1 MKNKRILIVTHQ
13 FLPFVSPRTTR
24 WSYLID
30 ELVGKGN
37 KVTVLSGT
45 NPENIEKNYDVIYF
59 GNKKFSSNIRRVRQE
74 SNDSTNNLFKKN
86 IYKILKKIYRFLFK
100 TFSWPDYAMFWAVT
114 IFRNRKRINDNYD
127 IIISVSLPFTSHL
140 CAYILKKRIHADWY
154 MDIGDP
160 FTLKINSPE
169 NNKIIYSFLNKIY
182 ERKFYKIAS
191 KIIFTHKEVAEL
203 HENKFN
209 IDKSKIVI
217 GYPISTVN
225 EQNLNIASNYN
236 YKVTPIKIGYFGAF
250 TKYVR
255 EPNNYINNI
264 VNPFFEDVE
273 HKWYV
278 NQESKKNFASIKKTS
293 LHKFIDIVQR
303 KEALKIMVNE
313 IHILLS
319 IGNLNKYQMPSKVI
333 EYLSLGKPVLHYAEI
348 EDDPIYNFEKLFDN
362 LKIINN
368 KTTKNE
374 IETYI
379 ENIKD
384 RNFEF
389 DVEVFNNYFS
399 ALKLVNDLS

>member
-45 NPENIEKNYDVIYF
+45 NPENIKKNYDVIYF

-86 IYKILKKIYRFLFK
+86 IYSILKKIYRFLFK

-191 KIIFTHKEVAEL
+191 KVIFTHKEVAEL

-217 GYPISTVN
+217 GYPIASVN
-225 EQNLNIASNYN
+225 EQNLYIASNYN

-250 TKYVR
+250 TKSVR
-255 EPNNYINNI
+255 EPNNYIDNI

-273 HKWYV
+273 HKWYI
-278 NQESKKNFASIKKTS
+278 NQESKKYFASINKTS

-362 LKIINN
+362 LKIIDS

-374 IETYI
+374 IEIYI

>member
-45 NPENIEKNYDVIYF
+45 NPENIVENYDVIYF

-74 SNDSTNNLFKKN
+74 SNDSANNLFKKN
-86 IYKILKKIYRFLFK
+86 IYSILKKIYRFLFK

-250 TKYVR
+250 TKSVR

-273 HKWYV
+273 HKWYI
-278 NQESKKNFASIKKTS
+278 NQESKKYFASIKKTS

-348 EDDPIYNFEKLFDN
+348 EDDPIYNFEKLFNN
-362 LKIINN
+362 LKIIDS

-374 IETYI
+374 IEIYI

>member
-45 NPENIEKNYDVIYF
+45 NPENIVENYDVIYF

-74 SNDSTNNLFKKN
+74 SNDSANNLFKKN
-86 IYKILKKIYRFLFK
+86 IYSILKKIYRFLFK

-114 IFRNRKRINDNYD
+114 IFRNRKRINNNYD

-217 GYPISTVN
+217 GYPIASVN

-236 YKVTPIKIGYFGAF
+236 YKDTPIKIGYFGAF
-250 TKYVR
+250 TKSVR

-273 HKWYV
+273 HRWYI
-278 NQESKKNFASIKKTS
+278 NQESKKYFASIKKTS

-348 EDDPIYNFEKLFDN
+348 EDDPIYNFEKLFNN
-362 LKIINN
+362 LKIIDS

-374 IETYI
+374 IEIYI

>member
-59 GNKKFSSNIRRVRQE
+59 GNKKFSTNIRRVRQE
-74 SNDSTNNLFKKN
+74 SNDSTNSLFKKN
-86 IYKILKKIYRFLFK
+86 IYSILKKIYRFLFK

-169 NNKIIYSFLNKIY
+169 NNKIFYSFLNKIY

-217 GYPISTVN
+217 GYPIASVN

-250 TKYVR
+250 TKSVR

-273 HKWYV
+273 HKWYI
-278 NQESKKNFASIKKTS
+278 NQESKKYFASIKKTS

-362 LKIINN
+362 LKIIDS

-374 IETYI
+374 IEIYI

>member
-1 MKNKRILIVTHQ
+1 MKNKKILIVTHQ
-13 FLPFVSPRTTR
+13 FLPQVSPRTTR
-24 WSYLID
+24 WSLLID
-30 ELVGKGN
+30 ELINKGN
-37 KVTVLSGT
+37 EVTVLSGT
-45 NPENIEKNYDVIYF
+45 DPKNIEKNYKILYF
-59 GNKKFSSNIRRVRQE
+59 GNKQFSSNINKIRQNSQDS
-74 SNDSTNNLFKKN
+74 SNNSIKK
-86 IYKILKKIYRFLFK
+86 ISYSILKKIYRFLFK

-250 TKYVR
+250 TKSVR

-273 HKWYV
+273 HKWYI
-278 NQESKKNFASIKKTS
+278 NQESKKYFASIKKTS

-348 EDDPIYNFEKLFDN
+348 EDDPIYNFEKIFDN
-362 LKIINN
+362 LKIINS
-368 KTTKNE
+368 KTTKIE
-374 IETYI
+374 IDIYI

-384 RNFEF
+384 RNFKF
-389 DVEVFNNYFS
+389 DVEAFNNYFS

>member
-86 IYKILKKIYRFLFK
+86 IYSILKKIYRFLFK

-191 KIIFTHKEVAEL
+191 KIIFTHKEVADL

-217 GYPISTVN
+217 GYPIASVN
-225 EQNLNIASNYN
+225 EQNLYIASNYN

-250 TKYVR
+250 TKSVR

-273 HKWYV
+273 HKWYI
-278 NQESKKNFASIKKTS
+278 NQESKKYFASIKETS

-362 LKIINN
+362 LKIIDS

-374 IETYI
+374 IEIYI

>member
-86 IYKILKKIYRFLFK
+86 IYSILKKIYRFLFK

-140 CAYILKKRIHADWY
+140 CAYILKKRINADWF

-217 GYPISTVN
+217 GYPIATVN
-225 EQNLNIASNYN
+225 EQNLNIASNYD

-250 TKYVR
+250 TKSVR

-273 HKWYV
+273 HKWYI
-278 NQESKKNFASIKKTS
+278 NQESKKYFASIKKTS

-362 LKIINN
+362 LKIIDS

-374 IETYI
+374 IEIYI

>member
-24 WSYLID
+24 WNYLID
-30 ELVGKGN
+30 ELIKKGN
-37 KVTVLSGT
+37 EVTVLSGT
-45 NPENIEKNYDVIYF
+45 NPENIEKNYDVLYY
-59 GNKKFSSNIRRVRQE
+59 GNKQFSSNIGKIRQ
-74 SNDSTNNLFKKN
+74 DSKNSANNIFKKT
-86 IYKILKKIYRFLFK
+86 IYSILKKIYRFLFK
-100 TFSWPDYAMFWAVT
+100 TFFWPDYAMFWAIT
-114 IFRNRKRINDNYD
+114 IFRNRKRIKNNYD

-140 CAYILKKRIHADWY
+140 CAYILKKRIQADWY

-169 NNKIIYSFLNKIY
+169 NNKIIYSLLNKIY

-217 GYPISTVN
+217 GYPIASVN

-250 TKYVR
+250 TKSVR

-278 NQESKKNFASIKKTS
+278 NQESKKYFASIKKTS

-362 LKIINN
+362 LKIINS

-374 IETYI
+374 IEIYI

-399 ALKLVNDLS
+399 ALKLVNDLF

>member
-30 ELVGKGN
+30 ELVAKGN

-59 GNKKFSSNIRRVRQE
+59 GNKKFSTNIRRVRQE
-74 SNDSTNNLFKKN
+74 SNDSTNSLFKKN
-86 IYKILKKIYRFLFK
+86 IYSILKKIYRFLFK

-217 GYPISTVN
+217 GYPIASVN
-225 EQNLNIASNYN
+225 EQNLYIASNYN

-250 TKYVR
+250 TKSVR

-273 HKWYV
+273 HKWYI
-278 NQESKKNFASIKKTS
+278 NQESKKYFASIKKTS
-293 LHKFIDIVQR
+293 LHNFIDIVQR

-362 LKIINN
+362 LKIIDS
-368 KTTKNE
+368 KTTKKE
-374 IETYI
+374 IEIYI

>member
-30 ELVGKGN
+30 ELIEKGN
-37 KVTVLSGT
+37 EVTVLSGT
-45 NPENIEKNYDVIYF
+45 NPENIKKNYDVIYF
-59 GNKKFSSNIRRVRQE
+59 GNKKFSSNIRKVRQD
-74 SNDSTNNLFKKN
+74 SNDSTNDFLKKT
-86 IYKILKKIYRFLFK
+86 IYSILKKVYRFLFK
-100 TFSWPDYAMFWAVT
+100 TFSWPDYAMFWTIT
-114 IFRNRKRINDNYD
+114 IFRNRKRINNNYD

-140 CAYILKKRIHADWY
+140 CAYILNKRIHADWY

-209 IDKSKIVI
+209 IDESKIVI
-217 GYPISTVN
+217 GFPIASVN
-225 EQNLNIASNYN
+225 EQNLNIANNYN

-250 TKYVR
+250 TKSVR

-264 VNPFFEDVE
+264 VNPLFKDVE

-278 NQESKKNFASIKKTS
+278 NQESKKYFASIKKTS
-293 LHKFIDIVQR
+293 LHKFIDIVPR

-348 EDDPIYNFEKLFDN
+348 EDDPIYNFEKIFDN

>member
-45 NPENIEKNYDVIYF
+45 NPENIVENYDVIYF

-74 SNDSTNNLFKKN
+74 SNDSANNLFKKN
-86 IYKILKKIYRFLFK
+86 IYSILKKIYRFLFK

-114 IFRNRKRINDNYD
+114 IFRNRKRINNNYD

-217 GYPISTVN
+217 GYPIASVN

-236 YKVTPIKIGYFGAF
+236 YKDTPIKIGYFGAF
-250 TKYVR
+250 TKSVR

-264 VNPFFEDVE
+264 VNPFCEDVE
-273 HKWYV
+273 HRWYI
-278 NQESKKNFASIKKTS
+278 NQESKKYFASIKKTS

-348 EDDPIYNFEKLFDN
+348 EDDPIYNFEKLFNN
-362 LKIINN
+362 LKIIDS

-374 IETYI
+374 IEIYI

>member
-45 NPENIEKNYDVIYF
+45 NPENIVENYDVIYF

-74 SNDSTNNLFKKN
+74 SNDSANNLFKKN
-86 IYKILKKIYRFLFK
+86 IYSILKKIYRFLFK

-217 GYPISTVN
+217 GYPIASVN

-250 TKYVR
+250 TKSVR

-273 HKWYV
+273 HRWYI
-278 NQESKKNFASIKKTS
+278 NQESKKYFASIKKTS

-348 EDDPIYNFEKLFDN
+348 EDDPIYNFEKLFNN
-362 LKIINN
+362 LKIIDS

-374 IETYI
+374 IEIYI

>member
-86 IYKILKKIYRFLFK
+86 IYSILKKIYRFLFK

-217 GYPISTVN
+217 GYPIASVN
-225 EQNLNIASNYN
+225 EQNLSIASNYD

-250 TKYVR
+250 TKSVR

-273 HKWYV
+273 HKWYI

-362 LKIINN
+362 LKIIDS

-374 IETYI
+374 IEIYI

>member
-45 NPENIEKNYDVIYF
+45 NPENIQKNYDVIYF

-74 SNDSTNNLFKKN
+74 SNDSANNLFKKN
-86 IYKILKKIYRFLFK
+86 IYSILKKIYRFLFK

-217 GYPISTVN
+217 GYPIASVN

-250 TKYVR
+250 TKSVR

-273 HKWYV
+273 HKWYI
-278 NQESKKNFASIKKTS
+278 NQESKKYFASINKTS

-362 LKIINN
+362 LKIIDS

-374 IETYI
+374 IEIYI

>member
-59 GNKKFSSNIRRVRQE
+59 GNKKFSTNIRRVRQE
-74 SNDSTNNLFKKN
+74 SNDSANNLFKKN
-86 IYKILKKIYRFLFK
+86 IYSILKKIYRFLFK

-217 GYPISTVN
+217 GYPIASVN

-250 TKYVR
+250 TKSVR

-273 HKWYV
+273 HKWYI
-278 NQESKKNFASIKKTS
+278 NQESKKYFASIKKTS

-362 LKIINN
+362 LKIIDS

-374 IETYI
+374 IEIYI